1 MHLGSNY
8 FFKKVIKTNS
18 FLKCDFVLKLEI
30 NHLRNIKQNQTKLLN
45 HNLFTVLKVEYPSK
59 R

>member
-1 MHLGSNY
+1 MRLGSNY
-8 FFKKVIKTNS
+8 FFKVIKTNS
-18 FLKCDFVLKLEI
+18 FLKCDFVLKLEA

-45 HNLFTVLKVEYPSK
+45 YHNLFTVLKVEYPSK